1 MKKEK
6 RADSEMAEAEEQRN
20 LAHMNQKEAIDEKC
34 HANDLSQQL
43 QEQKQRS
50 EKLQKEMDE
59 QEFSKT
65 SVKMSADL
73 SDKEMKRDAT
83 GRGGLILEMSKPE
96 MGESKLVSG
105 DLTSEKVNKGI
116 KEEKQKAVREKRCAD
131 SETRK
136 AEEQRMIA
144 AVEEKRRADQLAQQL
159 EDNGRKI
166 EGLQKE
172 MLEFASSTN
181 LVEAPVDP
189 PDICMNSETAKMKLL
204 KKQLKLKKKQ
214 LKHAKEVAKLE
225 IDRSKILQQELHLLK
240 QERAQFLR
248 RLDLLNNCFP
258 CCSEGRDDNAQGRNI
273 FNSPSFNLKK
283 KLFTKESHQVHLHC
297 NNDLDASDFM
307 KQTINSNAPLLP
319 CTVGNCA
326 QCTSG
331 IDSKVEPLL
340 RGSNRKMLQSSVLN
354 SSTSA
359 ISKGQL
365 MGSQERGAF
374 SVMALAIVA
383 GEKSKSK
390 SQSKFSSLS
399 GEVTRTRCIDALGR
413 KAGHSRKRK
422 RIVNAVESIEHLYSE
437 HKNWQLQ
444 IEEELSMLHGMLNSQ
459 TRKSLQKNKGMMSNF
474 ECNPIAL
481 PARACKKRKASHEEV
496 ALKHLCD
503 HNGRKDIQRG
513 EVQAFDAVM
522 GDSGWGNLGSH
533 EEMEGNYMKLLDLH
547 DAVDEDRYLK
557 AIQVPLSPTLPVIEV
572 HNNESFVLDNT
583 GGLVDETSYDRF
595 YSQQANQGPSCKID
609 VVNMQTESDRWKFE
623 TSKTSH
629 VPPLNKSGGIGDPFE
644 NVTNNGNGKCVTVY
658 GDNTCPHQM
667 DGSHAERGMP
677 DNYSCG
683 YEGANNLYQSAPV
696 CAHDDI
702 HRCYV
707 VFSDTTKDCSSMSR
721 IFCSAGTFMS
731 EFSTISQTD
740 LVQKILPALLSIE
753 DISDKEKACV
763 FFSVLLNKIS
773 GIALDEFRN
782 FLKNGSILFFESF
795 AGHMHTAVSDMQTRC
810 LLAELCASGE
820 LLTLIEDFLINR
832 RILVYSDVSSHSL
845 PLCGSIVDIFLNG
858 KEVHLSYET
867 ALKHQLLAGSILLAA
882 LCAAIDHIGFLYE
895 ASYNIFRMHKLD
907 ASLVLT
913 ILHVFAFVCG
923 SNYINHKDNGL
934 IMIVVKSLVPFLEKE
949 NIPSDSNSWPEFPI
963 CRQCPF
969 STDVF
974 SVEIVVLF
982 LLQQLQNYALSG
994 TVNQD
999 PNEVVNSSLFLSYNE
1014 KAENTRRLEGEL
1026 NLQPMNCSA
1035 SCCLIKLDMPTA
1047 QVKSVYDGN
1056 LCHLAHFLDVISLVE
1071 LVACNMSWNW
1081 TCNNIVH
1088 RLLGLLESCAQENFF
1103 AVTVIL
1109 LGKLGRLGVDAS
1121 GYEDNGVE
1129 NLRCRLSSFLCQNS
1143 SRKLSRLSQ
1152 IAIVNALLGL
1162 LSLSFK
1168 ELVKST
1174 VEVPAVVSP
1183 SNSTDCIREWYSGL
1197 SNEQQS
1203 LSFSFLQSDS
1213 MSCCTTSGTKCCLYD
1228 LAWPKFELGFSCSIT

>member
-6 RADSEMAEAEEQRN
+6 RADSEMAKAEEQRN
-20 LAHMNQKEAIDEKC
+20 LAQMNQKEAIDEKC

-43 QEQKQRS
+43 QGQKERF

-73 SDKEMKRDAT
+73 SDKEMKHDAT
-83 GRGGLILEMSKPE
+83 GRGGLILEMLKPE

-105 DLTSEKVNKGI
+105 DSTSEKVNKCI
-116 KEEKQKAVREKRCAD
+116 KEQKQKAVREKRCAD
-131 SETRK
+131 SEMRK
-136 AEEQRMIA
+136 AEEQRMVA
-144 AVEEKRRADQLAQQL
+144 EAMKKAVEENRRADQLAQQL
-159 EDNGRKI
+159 E
-166 EGLQKE
+166 
-172 MLEFASSTN
+172 FASSRK

-204 KKQLKLKKKQ
+204 KEQLKFKKKQ
-214 LKHAKEVAKLE
+214 LQHAKEVAKLE
-225 IDRSKILQQELHLLK
+225 INRNKILQQELHLLM

-248 RLDLLNNCFP
+248 HLDLLNNCLP
-258 CCSEGRDDNAQGRNI
+258 YCSEGRDDNAKVC
-273 FNSPSFNLKK
+273 LK
-283 KLFTKESHQVHLHC
+283 KLFTKELHQVHLHC

-340 RGSNRKMLQSSVLN
+340 RGSNRKMLQSSALN

-359 ISKGQL
+359 FSKGPL

-374 SVMALAIVA
+374 SVMASVIVA

-413 KAGHSRKRK
+413 KAGQSRKRK

-437 HKNWQLQ
+437 HQNWQLRL
-444 IEEELSMLHGMLNSQ
+444 EEKLSMLHGMLDSQ
-459 TRKSLQKNKGMMSNF
+459 TRKSLQKNKGMMSNL
-474 ECNPIAL
+474 ERNPIAL
-481 PARACKKRKASHEEV
+481 PARARNKRKASHEEV

-522 GDSGWGNLGSH
+522 GDSGRGNLGSH

-557 AIQVPLSPTLPVIEV
+557 AIQVPLSPTIPVIEV

-583 GGLVDETSYDRF
+583 GCLVDETSYDGF

-629 VPPLNKSGGIGDPFE
+629 VPPLNKNGGIGDPFE
-644 NVTNNGNGKCVTVY
+644 NVTNNGNGKCVTRY
-658 GDNTCPHQM
+658 EDNTCPHQM
-667 DGSHAERGMP
+667 EGSHAERGMP
-677 DNYSCG
+677 DIYSCG

-702 HRCYV
+702 HRCHV

-721 IFCSAGTFMS
+721 IFCAAGTCMS
-731 EFSTISQTD
+731 EFSTISQTY

-753 DISDKEKACV
+753 DLSHKEKACV

-773 GIALDEFRN
+773 GIAMDEFRN
-782 FLKNGSILFFESF
+782 FLKSGSILFFESF

-845 PLCGSIVDIFLNG
+845 PLRGSIVDIFLNG
-858 KEVHLSYET
+858 KEVHLSYEM

-895 ASYNIFRMHKLD
+895 ASYNIFRIHKLD

-913 ILHVFAFVCG
+913 VLHVFAFVCG
-923 SNYINHKDNGL
+923 SNYFNHKDNGL

-969 STDVF
+969 SMDVF

-1035 SCCLIKLDMPTA
+1035 SCCLIKLDMPAA
-1047 QVKSVYDGN
+1047 QVKSVFDGN
-1056 LCHLAHFLDVISLVE
+1056 LCHFLDVISLVE

-1088 RLLGLLESCAQENFF
+1088 RLLRLLESCAQENFF
-1103 AVTVIL
+1103 SVTVIL

-1152 IAIVNALLGL
+1152 VAIVNALLGL

-1168 ELVKST
+1168 ELIKST

-1183 SNSTDCIREWYSGL
+1183 SNPTDCIREWYSGL

-1213 MSCCTTSGTKCCLYD
+1213 VSCCTTSGTNCCLYD